1 MANPKNNKLNA
12 ENEALRKRV
21 NIAYIIIA
29 LLVVALCTVTIVLNN
44 RSAQLP
50 AAETPAALPSG
61 ETVETA
67 EPESDPLSLWTDEA
81 KLKTELTDYIKAIT
95 DPENPDFIPE
105 EYRIAVFDMDGTI
118 LNETDPVYMDHR
130 LLLHRVVDDPDY
142 KDKASDF
149 EKEVAADIQSW
160 IETGKSPKDLLVRH
174 GQAVASAFAGFT
186 VQEFYDYADTFKALP
201 MPSYEGMT
209 NGQAFYK
216 PMLQVIDYLNE
227 NGFKC
232 YIVSGTDRLISR
244 AMVNGAVN
252 IPARQVIGS
261 DESLVA
267 TGQGDTP
274 SLDYTY
280 QDTDQLVLE
289 GVFLVKNLKM
299 NKVDVIAQEIG
310 VQPVLAFGNSS
321 GDFAMATY
329 TTSNNKYKALGFMVC
344 CDDLERE
351 NGNLDKA
358 ESMVKS
364 CEEHGWTP
372 VSMKNDWTTIYGEGV
387 TYKGK

>member
-1 MANPKNNKLNA
+1 
-12 ENEALRKRV
+12 
-21 NIAYIIIA
+21 
-29 LLVVALCTVTIVLNN
+29 
-44 RSAQLP
+44 
-50 AAETPAALPSG
+50 
-61 ETVETA
+61 
-67 EPESDPLSLWTDEA
+67 
-81 KLKTELTDYIKAIT
+81 
-95 DPENPDFIPE
+95 
-105 EYRIAVFDMDGTI
+105 
-118 LNETDPVYMDHR
+118 
-130 LLLHRVVDDPDY
+130 
-142 KDKASDF
+142 
-149 EKEVAADIQSW
+149 
-160 IETGKSPKDLLVRH
+160 
-174 GQAVASAFAGFT
+174 
-186 VQEFYDYADTFKALP
+186 
-201 MPSYEGMT
+201 
-209 NGQAFYK
+209 
-216 PMLQVIDYLNE
+216 MLQVIDYLNE

-329 TTSNNKYKALGFMVC
+329 TTANNKYKALGFMVC